1 MGPIQ
6 IFILGFEDFQATA
19 GIAVE
24 LEALREAGTIRVVD
38 ARFLLKDGEEDLVA
52 VRASDLDDTERED
65 LRVATGALMGLGA
78 GALLGDEEGAAAGM
92 VLGADAALG
101 VGEIGMSDAEIAAL
115 GDEMEVGDALM
126 LLVIENAWAAG
137 LAGAI
142 PGAGVVFAQQDYHRP
157 EGPVALGAMLG
168 LEVAL
173 EEANMERRD
182 LRKCGKGVSSPSFGG
197 RRLPSWRDSG
207 HRQRGHP

>member
-6 IFILGFEDFQATA
+6 IFILGFQDFLATG
-19 GIAVE
+19 GIAAE
-24 LEALREAGTIRVVD
+24 LEALSEAGTIRVVD
-38 ARFLLKDGEEDLVA
+38 ARFLLKDGEDDLLA

-65 LRVATGALMGLGA
+65 LRAAAGALIGLGA
-78 GALLGDEEGAAAGM
+78 GAVLGEEEGAAAGM
-92 VLGADAALG
+92 ILGAEAALG

-126 LLVIENAWAAG
+126 LLVIENVWAAG

-142 PGAGVVFAQQDYHRP
+142 REAGVVFAQQDYLRP
-157 EGPVALGAMLG
+157 EGLVALGAMLG

-173 EEANMERRD
+173 EEGE
-182 LRKCGKGVSSPSFGG
+182 
-197 RRLPSWRDSG
+197 
-207 HRQRGHP
+207 